1 IETGTSAATNEKV
14 SDEFM
19 GTSKTK
25 NTMMPAPMPPM
36 SHQKRPPSKPHV
48 RPLESDA
55 ALVSVNRSSL
65 LVVLIFGMVGD
76 IDVLILGSRFH
87 LVRSCRRRPRYW
99 NRGRRF

>member
-1 IETGTSAATNEKV
+1 METGTRAATNEKV

-36 SHQKRPPSKPHV
+36 SHQKSPPSQPHA

-55 ALVSVNRSSL
+55 AFGSVNRRSL
-65 LVVLIFGMVGD
+65 LVVLMFGMVGD
-76 IDVLILGSRFH
+76 IDVLIFGSRFG
-87 LVRSCRRRPRYW
+87 LGRSCRRRRRCW
-99 NRGRRF
+99 NH